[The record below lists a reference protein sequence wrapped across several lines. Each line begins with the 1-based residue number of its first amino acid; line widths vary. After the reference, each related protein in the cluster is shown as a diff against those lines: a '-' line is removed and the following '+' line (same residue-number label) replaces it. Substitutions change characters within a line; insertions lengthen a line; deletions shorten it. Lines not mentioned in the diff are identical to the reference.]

1 MTKKEALDRDGHFLS
16 LGILTSE
23 ICEGL
28 PQSLDKFLLWYES
41 KEPQLKRG
49 SICCRIRN
57 YLASLIA
64 HPQMP
69 ILVHTVLGFDIRFDH
84 CGTPSRRLG
93 TSGIG
98 WHSHKYADD
107 QPQLGLILIFFYV
120 NGFSPND
127 RALKVV
133 SGSHHYRDLAISSNT
148 NQQLCVGWVNNKKY
162 SLTLQSTYAI
172 LAWDTLV
179 VLMSMTRGVVSY
191 MKFCLIHI
199 HC

>member
-1 MTKKEALDRDGHFLS
+1 
-16 LGILTSE
+16 
-23 ICEGL
+23 
-28 PQSLDKFLLWYES
+28 
-41 KEPQLKRG
+41 
-49 SICCRIRN
+49 
-57 YLASLIA
+57 
-64 HPQMP
+64 MP

-162 SLTLQSTYAI
+162 SLTLQIHLCYFSMGYLSCAYEY
-172 LAWDTLV
+172 DKV
-179 VLMSMTRGVVSY
+179 VLISITRGIVSY
-191 MKFCLIHI
+191 IKFCLIHNPLLNLLVRI
-199 HC
+199 HYDP